1 MKKFLLLAVA
11 AAFSIVSVQAD
22 TLTLQNGTT
31 LYGQLVAS
39 TPATITFQQANG
51 AQVTYNRQDVR
62 SVSFQPTSTQAYGQ
76 YGQPQAYPYG
86 QTTQP
91 YPPYGQAAG
100 TYPYQQTAV
109 YPTIP
114 AGTSIVVK
122 TDEAI
127 NSQTAQVGQTFPATV
142 VQPIRDSAGNIVV
155 PQGSM
160 AQLVIRNVSSST
172 ISGPEVALDLQ
183 SIQANGR
190 TYTVS
195 APAVTQ
201 GGQGLGANKRT
212 AEFLGGGA
220 ALGGIIGALAGG
232 GKGAAIG
239 ILGGAAAG
247 AGAQILTRG
256 KTVNVPAETQLT
268 YTLAQ
273 PVQLVPV
280 G

>member
-1 MKKFLLLAVA
+1 MKKFLLLAAA

-22 TLTLQNGTT
+22 TLTLRNGTT

-39 TPATITFQQANG
+39 TPTTLTFQQANG
-51 AQVTYNRQDVR
+51 AQVTYNRQDVQ
-62 SVSFQPTSTQAYGQ
+62 SVNIQPTGT
-76 YGQPQAYPYG
+76 QAYPYG
-86 QTTQP
+86 QNTQA
-91 YPPYGQAAG
+91 YPYGQAAG
-100 TYPYQQTAV
+100 TYPYQQTAA

-155 PQGSM
+155 PQGST
-160 AQLVIRNVSSST
+160 AQLVIRNISSGT

-239 ILGGAAAG
+239 LLGGAAAG